1 MSVFV
6 QSIIS
11 GLFTGSVYTL
21 LAIGL
26 VLAYRTSRVLNLA
39 HGETFAVAGLTAALL
54 VRAGASMWL
63 GVVGALVVAVAFSC
77 ALQRFLLRPRTHWP
91 MSTLILITLGTAFVS
106 RGALLVLAGSD
117 PLSFPGMLIGPP
129 IRIAGGALAPQGAVL
144 IIVGLA
150 VSFLVSLF
158 LTLTRAGKQ
167 LRASAENPEAAQ
179 LLGVNVDRS
188 RLLAYA
194 LAGLLGGLSGILLVP
209 LIAVDFQTGL
219 GLTLRG
225 FIAAAIAGMVSP
237 TGAILS
243 GMGLGLFEALVA
255 AYIGSLFRDPIVF
268 TVLIAVALWQSR
280 KIRFGGGA
288 RA

>member
-77 ALQRFLLRPRTHWP
+77 ALQQFLLRPRTHWP

>member
-1 MSVFV
+1 MSVFA

-11 GLFTGSVYTL
+11 GLFTGSVYAL

-39 HGETFAVAGLTAALL
+39 HGETFVVAGFTAALL
-54 VRAGASMWL
+54 TRAGAAIWL
-63 GVVGALVVAVAFSC
+63 GVLAGLALAVAFST
-77 ALQRFLLRPRTHWP
+77 LLERFLLRPRMYWP
-91 MSTLILITLGTAFVS
+91 LSTLILVTLGIAFVS
-106 RGALLVLAGSD
+106 RGLLLAVAGSD
-117 PLSFPGMLIGPP
+117 VLSFPAFLAGPP
-129 IRIAGGALAPQGAVL
+129 FRVAGGALAPQGAAL
-144 IIVGLA
+144 IGIGLGA
-150 VSFLVSLF
+150 SAMVSLF
-158 LTLTRAGKQ
+158 LTRTRAGKQ
-167 LRASAENPEAAQ
+167 LRASAENPDAAQ
-179 LLGVNVDRS
+179 LLGVNVDAS
-188 RLLAYA
+188 RLTAYA

-237 TGAILS
+237 VGAIL
-243 GMGLGLFEALVA
+243 GGLGLGLFEALVA

-268 TVLIAVALWQSR
+268 SVLIAVALWQSR

>member
-1 MSVFV
+1 
-6 QSIIS
+6 
-11 GLFTGSVYTL
+11 
-21 LAIGL
+21 
-26 VLAYRTSRVLNLA
+26 
-39 HGETFAVAGLTAALL
+39 
-54 VRAGASMWL
+54 
-63 GVVGALVVAVAFSC
+63 
-77 ALQRFLLRPRTHWP
+77 
-91 MSTLILITLGTAFVS
+91 
-106 RGALLVLAGSD
+106 
-117 PLSFPGMLIGPP
+117 
-129 IRIAGGALAPQGAVL
+129 
-144 IIVGLA
+144 
-150 VSFLVSLF
+150 
-158 LTLTRAGKQ
+158 
-167 LRASAENPEAAQ
+167 
-179 LLGVNVDRS
+179 
-188 RLLAYA
+188 
-194 LAGLLGGLSGILLVP
+194 LLGGLSGILLVP